1 MTLPELHPDELLRR
15 AGHDRIT
22 PAERADLGA
31 HLERCP
37 ACSLELAVRADA
49 AAAGISSEADHAIAA
64 RIVDRV
70 LTSKRPLHAPS
81 VAGPWRGRLA
91 RAAVIAL
98 MLTSTAV
105 GASAI
110 AVRVHERRAATA
122 RQVAT
127 PAPVIE
133 AAPRTHRARVAVPA
147 PAPEPPTTDPTG
159 PTELKPQAAAV
170 VRPGP
175 DEHAARRSPGARPQI
190 VSAPSVTSAALQPPA
205 AGITPPA
212 VDSAAA
218 AVVLARAEQA
228 RAQRRFADATGLY
241 DDLAARFPGSREEI
255 VARVLH
261 GQLLLDEMHDA
272 PSALRWFERYLASEP
287 AGALAE
293 EARLGRAQA
302 LQLRGSPDDER
313 AAWNELLSKH
323 PASVHAGAA
332 RARLGALRAP

>member
-15 AGHDRIT
+15 ASHDRIT

-31 HLERCP
+31 HLQRCP
-37 ACSLELAVRADA
+37 ACALELAVRGDA
-49 AAAGISSEADHAIAA
+49 AAAGISSEADHAVAA

-70 LTSKRPLHAPS
+70 LTSTLPLVAAS
-81 VAGPWRGRLA
+81 VAGTWRGRLA
-91 RAAVIAL
+91 RAAVIVL

-110 AVRVHERRAATA
+110 AVRLHERRAATA
-122 RQVAT
+122 RQEAT

-133 AAPRTHRARVAVPA
+133 APPRMHRARVAVPA
-147 PAPEPPTTDPTG
+147 PTPEPPTTDPAG
-159 PTELKPQAAAV
+159 PTEAAPV
-170 VRPGP
+170 VRPTP
-175 DEHAARRSPGARPQI
+175 DGHAARRSSGARPEI

-205 AGITPPA
+205 AGITAPA

-218 AVVLARAEQA
+218 SVVLARAEQA
-228 RAQRRFADATGLY
+228 RAQRRFADATRLY

-302 LQLRGSPDDER
+302 LQLRGSRDDER
-313 AAWNELLSKH
+313 AAWDELLRKH

-332 RARLGALRAP
+332 RARLGALRSP